1 MLISSLQLL
10 TVINHVLQVACKH
23 VEYDTLLVFL
33 HLAQMRLT
41 QLLRKL
47 AFDLVITQISTTRY
61 HGIKCISNLTYFVR
75 VYVYQGVCNG
85 FFLCFGCA

>member
-1 MLISSLQLL
+1 MLISRVQLL

-47 AFDLVITQISTTRY
+47 AFDLVITQMIDQY
-61 HGIKCISNLTYFVR
+61 HSLSRHQVYFKSDVLR
-75 VYVYQGVCNG
+75 PSLRLPRGV
-85 FFLCFGCA
+85 